1 MTKVSVQR
9 FKNSMLS
16 TRNFK
21 WHALS
26 MIFPLLIVTT
36 LFSASANAFGPDWT
50 ENARLPESGSRKN
63 IYELKGDEFKK
74 VNRAGKIHASSYPVT
89 VTGALLPYEAT
100 RRVVEADT
108 KNPIRRWIYNIGRK
122 SLGFKSMDDMYKW
135 VGLND
140 FNEEDATGIFKIPY
154 PNDEKPD
161 YPMGATFMKRFGET
175 GLTFSCTTCHSTRL
189 FGKTVFGLNNKRPRA
204 NEFFLMGQKHVPK
217 LLPGFFKVGAK
228 ATKGET
234 QMYREAR
241 KNIMAIG
248 AVAPQVLGLDSS
260 LAQVALSLAKRNQD
274 PYATYNKKLQKNPR
288 PNALEHFVADSKPGV
303 WWNLKYKTRWLRDG
317 SIVSGNPIYTNFL
330 WNEIGRGTD
339 LKKLE
344 KWMKENDQVVKE
356 LTAAV
361 FATEAPKWTDFFPAE
376 SIDLPSAKRGQ
387 KHFKKSCAKCH
398 GAYDKT
404 WDLPGSEEL
413 TLEEQLTTAK
423 VVYPKKTRVKDV
435 GTDPNRWMGMQHFSE
450 DLNRLAI
457 SKWMKTKVVPQ
468 KGYVPPPLVGVFARY
483 PYFHNNSAPSLCDVL
498 SKPKD
503 RTVIFYQG
511 PAEDPETDYDSEC
524 VGYPTGRDIPK
535 KWYEEKE
542 AKFDTRKPGLSNSG
556 HYKMFINE
564 DGSEKYSPAEKK
576 ELIMFL
582 KTL

>member
-1 MTKVSVQR
+1 MIKVSVQR
-9 FKNSMLS
+9 FKKVTLS
-16 TRNFK
+16 PLRRQ
-21 WHALS
+21 WQSLC
-26 MIFPLLIVTT
+26 MILLT
-36 LFSASANAFGPDWT
+36 LIASTVFASTPDWT
-50 ENARLPESGSRKN
+50 ENARLPEGGDRQN
-63 IYELKGDEFKK
+63 IYQLQEAEFKK
-74 VNRAGKIHASSYPVT
+74 TVHKGKIHSSVYPVT

-108 KNPIRRWIYNIGRK
+108 KNPIRRFFYKLGRK
-122 SLGFKSMDDMYKW
+122 GLGFESMDDMYKW
-135 VGLND
+135 VGLNQY
-140 FNEEDATGIFKIPY
+140 NEEDATGVFNIPY
-154 PNDEKPD
+154 PTQDKPD
-161 YPMGATFMKRFGET
+161 YPMGATFMHRYGSK
-175 GLTFSCTTCHSTRL
+175 GLTFSCTTCHSSRM
-189 FGKTVFGLNNKRPRA
+189 FGKTILGLNNKRPRA
-204 NEFFLMGQKHVPK
+204 NEFFLMGQKMVPK
-217 LLPGFFKVGAK
+217 IPAALFKIGAK

-234 QMYREAR
+234 KMYKEAR
-241 KNIMAIG
+241 QNIMSIG
-248 AVAPQVLGLDSS
+248 AVAPKVLGLDTS

-274 PYATYNKKLQKNPR
+274 EYATYNKKLQKRPR
-288 PNALEHFVADSKPGV
+288 PNELSHFPADSKPGV

-344 KWMKENDQVVKE
+344 NWMKENGQVVKE

-361 FATEAPKWTDFFPAE
+361 FSIEAPHWTDFFPAD
-376 SIDLPSAKRGQ
+376 SIDLSAAKRGQ

-398 GAYDKT
+398 GAYDKA
-404 WDLPGSEEL
+404 WDLPNADEL
-413 TLEEQLTTAK
+413 TLTEKLKTSK
-423 VVYPKKTRVKDV
+423 VVYPKKTKVKNV
-435 GTDPNRWMGMQHFSE
+435 GTDPHRWQGTKYFAD

-468 KGYVPPPLVGVFARY
+468 EGYVPPPLVGLWARY
-483 PYFHNNSAPSLCDVL
+483 PYFHNNSVPSLCDIL

-503 RTVIFYQG
+503 RTVVFYQG
-511 PAEDPETDYDSEC
+511 PADDPETDFDSDC

-535 KWYEEKE
+535 TWYKEKE

-556 HYKMFINE
+556 HSKMFLND
-564 DGSEKYSPAEKK
+564 DGSEKYSPIEKK